1 MNKILTILDDKS
13 TILFKKTNLYMHRFS
28 KYLYILLL
36 LIYCNVPVKANFLDP
51 IQLEAVNAVNSYLNN
66 IEHME
71 GDFIQVNPDS
81 SISEGRFY
89 IRRPGKFR
97 FDYTKPESL
106 LVVSD
111 GVWLGIIDREIE
123 TLDRYPI
130 RYSPHYVL
138 FKNNVSLLED
148 ARVLGI
154 EFYDKFL
161 VLSIEGLTD
170 EEIGEITL
178 HFHVRDNINESYT
191 NLELYEWYIVDA
203 QGFETNVKLSNVLH
217 GVVAENTYFVV
228 KEESK

>member
-1 MNKILTILDDKS
+1 MSRLSKILSVLVL
-13 TILFKKTNLYMHRFS
+13 LFYSHQPTHAS
-28 KYLYILLL
+28 
-36 LIYCNVPVKANFLDP
+36 FLDP

-97 FDYTKPESL
+97 FDYDKPESL

-111 GVWLGIIDREIE
+111 GVWLGIIDRELE

-130 RYSPHYVL
+130 RSTPYYTI
-138 FKNNVSLLED
+138 FKKNVNLIED
-148 ARVLGI
+148 ARILGI
-154 EFYDKFL
+154 EYYDKFL
-161 VLSIEGLTD
+161 VLSIEGLSD

-178 HFHVRDNINESYT
+178 HFHVREEINESYT

-203 QGFETNVKLSNVLH
+203 QGLETNVKLSDIIH
-217 GVVAENTYFVV
+217 GRVAENSDFFIPNN
-228 KEESK
+228 

>member
-1 MNKILTILDDKS
+1 MSRLSKILSVLV
-13 TILFKKTNLYMHRFS
+13 
-28 KYLYILLL
+28 L
-36 LIYCNVPVKANFLDP
+36 LIYSYQPTHASFLDP

-89 IRRPGKFR
+89 IRRPGRFR

-111 GVWLGIIDREIE
+111 GTWLGIIDREIE

-148 ARVLGI
+148 ARILGI

-161 VLSIEGLTD
+161 ILSIEGLTD

-178 HFHVRDNINESYT
+178 HFHVRDSINESYT

-203 QGFETNVKLSNVLH
+203 QGFETNVKLSNVVH
-217 GVVAENTYFVV
+217 GVVAENSYFVI

>member
-1 MNKILTILDDKS
+1 MSRLSKILSVLV
-13 TILFKKTNLYMHRFS
+13 
-28 KYLYILLL
+28 L
-36 LIYCNVPVKANFLDP
+36 LIYSYQPTHASFLDP

-97 FDYTKPESL
+97 FDYDKPESL

-148 ARVLGI
+148 ARILGI

-178 HFHVRDNINESYT
+178 HFHVRDSINESYT

-203 QGFETNVKLSNVLH
+203 QGFETNVKLSNVVH
-217 GVVAENTYFVV
+217 GVVAEHSYFVV